1 MKQTLLI
8 CLLSLLLSGCSLFEK
23 TPQNVVEGQRAVYQ
37 GILIAEENDNLIID
51 RYIADNKQ
59 AVTYHIN
66 YVFEPQIDAIRRN
79 PDLSRE
85 QKSEQIAVL
94 EVERQ
99 AKLDVIFA
107 DIERIAE
114 NMRSQA
120 MKNHKATKRLVES
133 IYNYLST
140 SPIEV
145 DNIEFWI
152 EKLKQV
158 SEQPN

>member
-1 MKQTLLI
+1 MKKTFFI
-8 CLLSLLLSGCSLFEK
+8 SLLALLLGGCSLFEK
-23 TPQNVVEGQRAVYQ
+23 TPQPVIEGQRAVYQ
-37 GILIAEENDNLIID
+37 GILIAEENINKIID
-51 RYIADNKQ
+51 RYIADNKA
-59 AVTYHIN
+59 AVTYHVN
-66 YVFEPQIDAIRRN
+66 YVYEPKIDFIRRN

-85 QKSEQIAVL
+85 QKSEQIAEL
-94 EVERQ
+94 ERFRQ
-99 AKLDVIFA
+99 ARLDEVFA

-114 NMRSQA
+114 DMRSQA
-120 MKNHKATKRLVES
+120 MKHHKVTKRLVES

-158 SEQPN
+158 SEQ